1 MDRES
6 NLKIITRRLEESAAL
21 KRAIA
26 RDMTDEIESMAS
38 MIIDTC
44 RADGKVVLFG
54 NGGSA
59 ADAQHIACEM
69 VGKFLM
75 KRQAFPAIALNTNTS
90 VITALANDYGYEAVF
105 SRQVEALVKRDD
117 VVIGI
122 STSGES
128 PNIIMAIKLA
138 KIKGAATIGL
148 TGGTGGKLVTEVD
161 LALVVPSAITPRIQ
175 EAHITI
181 GHIVCELVE
190 RELAEHPGYLREKGI
205 HNSSMFIPW
214 YNCN

>member
-1 MDRES
+1 MDMKS
-6 NLKIITRRLEESAAL
+6 NYQLITQRLIESAAL

-26 RDMTDEIESMAS
+26 RDMAGEIESMAA
-38 MIIDTC
+38 MVIGAC
-44 RADGKVVLFG
+44 RADGKVVIFG

-69 VGKFLM
+69 VGTFLM

-105 SRQVEALVKRDD
+105 SRQVEALVKRED

-128 PNIIMAIKLA
+128 PNIIMAIKMA
-138 KIKGAATIGL
+138 KIRGAATIGL
-148 TGGTGGKLVTEVD
+148 IGGTGGRLLAEVD
-161 LALVVPSAITPRIQ
+161 LALVVPSASTPRIQ

-205 HNSSMFIPW
+205 HGKSRFS
-214 YNCN
+214 

>member
-90 VITALANDYGYEAVF
+90 VITALANDYG
-105 SRQVEALVKRDD
+105 
-117 VVIGI
+117 
-122 STSGES
+122 
-128 PNIIMAIKLA
+128 
-138 KIKGAATIGL
+138 
-148 TGGTGGKLVTEVD
+148 
-161 LALVVPSAITPRIQ
+161 
-175 EAHITI
+175 
-181 GHIVCELVE
+181 
-190 RELAEHPGYLREKGI
+190 
-205 HNSSMFIPW
+205 
-214 YNCN
+214 

>member
-1 MDRES
+1 MTGES
-6 NLKIITRRLEESAAL
+6 NYQIIIRSLEESASL
-21 KRAIA
+21 KETIA
-26 RDMTDEIESMAS
+26 SNMLVEIDAMAN
-38 MIIDTC
+38 MIIDVYKA
-44 RADGKVVLFG
+44 RGKVVIFG

-59 ADAQHIACEM
+59 ADAQHIAGEL
-69 VGKFLM
+69 VGMFMM

-105 SRQVEALVKRDD
+105 SRQVEALVNREDI
-117 VVIGI
+117 VIGI

-128 PNIIMAIKLA
+128 PNIIMAIKMA

-148 TGGTGGKLVTEVD
+148 SGGTGGKLSSEVD
-161 LALVVPSAITPRIQ
+161 LALVVPSDSVPRIQ

-190 RELAEHPGYLREKGI
+190 KEMAVLTGYTRQNSVHGKG
-205 HNSSMFIPW
+205 
-214 YNCN
+214 

>member
-1 MDRES
+1 M
-6 NLKIITRRLEESAAL
+6 
-21 KRAIA
+21 
-26 RDMTDEIESMAS
+26 
-38 MIIDTC
+38 
-44 RADGKVVLFG
+44 
-54 NGGSA
+54 
-59 ADAQHIACEM
+59 
-69 VGKFLM
+69 
-75 KRQAFPAIALNTNTS
+75 
-90 VITALANDYGYEAVF
+90 F

-205 HNSSMFIPW
+205 HGKSRFS
-214 YNCN
+214 